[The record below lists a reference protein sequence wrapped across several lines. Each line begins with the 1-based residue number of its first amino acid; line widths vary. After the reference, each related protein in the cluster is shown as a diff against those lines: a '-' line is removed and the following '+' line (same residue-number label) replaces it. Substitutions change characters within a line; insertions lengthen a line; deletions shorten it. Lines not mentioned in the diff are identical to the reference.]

1 MENIKFEFV
10 IDEEKNLAYIVK
22 PGKTF
27 KDYGY
32 GSLGTIHCV
41 FGNILSILEN
51 EIEPPNYN
59 IETLSE
65 YIVKHTVN
73 GLENL
78 RNGVKVK
85 QQAIYEIPIYWG
97 DFVPIHTFLN
107 NEDEIY
113 LTLEDVEYF
122 RISNKVKV
130 HIFPFDITHPKQ
142 NKSLRVENIQS
153 VTDIFYGLLYYYA
166 LKKLNLKRCEHCG
179 RWFATPTF
187 KQKYCPR
194 KSPYPDYTHL
204 FCKNAVDHLSTLI
217 AKKYREITQPAA
229 VHLPPENEI
238 LNALHN
244 ENKKFKSG
252 KRSVENISNYLT
264 LLDEYKQKIKNE
276 IKNGGT

>member
-22 PGKTF
+22 RGKTF
-27 KDYGY
+27 KDYENN
-32 GSLGTIHCV
+32 SLG
-41 FGNILSILEN
+41 SILCVLGDLLSEL
-51 EIEPPNYN
+51 ESVFEPPDYKK
-59 IETLSE
+59 ETLSE
-65 YIVKHTVN
+65 YIINHFISDN
-73 GLENL
+73 HSSNDRL
-78 RNGVKVK
+78 K
-85 QQAIYEIPIYWG
+85 QQVMYGIPISWSVL
-97 DFVPIHTFLN
+97 VPIHAFLN
-107 NEDEIY
+107 NENEIY
-113 LTLEDVEYF
+113 LTLEEVEYF
-122 RISNKVKV
+122 RISNRVKV
-130 HIFPFDITHPKQ
+130 HIFPLEVTQTKQ
-142 NKSLRVENIQS
+142 VKSIRVENAKCI
-153 VTDIFYGLLYYYA
+153 TDIVYGLLYYYA

-204 FCKNAVDHLSTLI
+204 PCKDAVDHLSTLI
-217 AKKYREITQPAA
+217 SKKYREITQPAA
-229 VHLPPENEI
+229 THLPPENEI

-252 KRSVENISNYLT
+252 KRSVENMSNYLT